1 MRRSLLL
8 ALALV
13 VVAPG
18 CRPRVAPLAGVPT
31 PEPLPRTSL
40 PAVPHRFVIQ
50 WRYADPDVSMN
61 GDGLVRF
68 APPDSARLDLF
79 LGGGYGGG
87 KAYLIGDTL
96 DVPGARLIERFL
108 PPAELLWAT
117 LGRLTVQGAD
127 TVLRVDGD
135 TLRADIGHAPRWRA
149 VFAADTLRRL
159 ERIDGDRLQEF
170 VIRPNGREVRY
181 EHTAPRRTLTITIV
195 RADPAAPFDADIW
208 R

>member
-1 MRRSLLL
+1 MRRVLILAVGLL
-8 ALALV
+8 ALA
-13 VVAPG
+13 
-18 CRPRVAPLAGVPT
+18 CRPKVPPLTGLPS
-31 PEPLPRTSL
+31 PEPLPRTAL
-40 PAVPHRFVIQ
+40 APVPQRFVIQ

-79 LGGGYGGG
+79 LGGGFGGG
-87 KAYLIGDTL
+87 KAYLIGDRL
-96 DVPGARLIERFL
+96 DVPGSRMIERFL

-117 LGRLTVQGAD
+117 LGRLTVQGGD
-127 TVLRVDGD
+127 TLVRVDGD
-135 TLRADIGHAPRWRA
+135 TVRADIGHAPRWRA

-170 VIRPNGREVRY
+170 VVRPDHREVRY
-181 EHTAPRRTLTITIV
+181 EHTAPRRTLTITII
-195 RADPAAPFDADIW
+195 RAEPAAPFDADIW